1 MKTPAMRVVLTA
13 GGVGVLL
20 LLILSA
26 FLVDA
31 IRRTG
36 PAPSASNAPVEPPR
50 RGDAR
55 VAGHGSETLR
65 TLIENKDFQQALT
78 YLLSLPP
85 DQQVPAAL
93 RLFDAWAF
101 HSV

>member
-20 LLILSA
+20 LLPILSA

-31 IRRTG
+31 TRRTG

-55 VAGHGSETLR
+55 VAGHGS
-65 TLIENKDFQQALT
+65 
-78 YLLSLPP
+78 
-85 DQQVPAAL
+85 
-93 RLFDAWAF
+93 
-101 HSV
+101 